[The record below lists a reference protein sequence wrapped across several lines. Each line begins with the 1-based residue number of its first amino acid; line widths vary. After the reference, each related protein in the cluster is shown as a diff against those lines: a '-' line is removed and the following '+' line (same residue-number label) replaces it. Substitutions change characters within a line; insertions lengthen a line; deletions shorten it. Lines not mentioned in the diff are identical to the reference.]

1 MTKLLWHKDMVRLLE
16 LKEPR
21 CRRYLKSSAPQHD
34 RYEDVKK
41 ILDGVRKH
49 SNSAYKGV
57 VQGSRPSRA
66 DKTDQQI
73 AAGMSRQTAAAY
85 WMARIKGDV

>member
-1 MTKLLWHKDMVRLLE
+1 MTKLLWHKDMVRLLGLE
-16 LKEPR
+16 KTQD
-21 CRRYLKSSAPQHD
+21 RRQH
-34 RYEDVKK
+34 VKNL
-41 ILDGVRKH
+41 LDGVRKH